1 MIETVKPTITSVLS
15 AEGYVGKN
23 GIIYNNSDTGVS
35 IKVEDKDSGIYSV
48 KASVNN
54 KELVNVSY
62 PDQKT
67 VTESYE
73 INTKDAVIN
82 ADTNSYDMVITA
94 IDNAGNEYSKTQR
107 VYKDITAPEILSIDM
122 EAEEIKKQMEV
133 FLIQRR
139 IMVIILWKIQ
149 R

>member
-62 PDQKT
+62 RIRKRLRKAMRSTRRMLSLMQTP
-67 VTESYE
+67 
-73 INTKDAVIN
+73 
-82 ADTNSYDMVITA
+82 TA
-94 IDNAGNEYSKTQR
+94 MI
-107 VYKDITAPEILSIDM
+107 
-122 EAEEIKKQMEV
+122 
-133 FLIQRR
+133 
-139 IMVIILWKIQ
+139 W
-149 R
+149 